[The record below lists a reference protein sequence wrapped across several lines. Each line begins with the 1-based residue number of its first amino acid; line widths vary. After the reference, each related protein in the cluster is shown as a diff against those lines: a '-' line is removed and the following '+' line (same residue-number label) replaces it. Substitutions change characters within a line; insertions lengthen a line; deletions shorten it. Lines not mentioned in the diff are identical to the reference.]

1 MENAGEIHLP
11 VCTKTPRCRQPF
23 PVGTTT
29 CPYCGQATE
38 ERPLSALKHM
48 IPAEYY
54 HIMESLVQRSSPT
67 VSETSSPISAL

>member
-1 MENAGEIHLP
+1 MENAGEIYLP
-11 VCTKTPRCRQPF
+11 VCTKSPSCRRPF

-29 CPYCGQATE
+29 CPDCGQETE

-54 HIMESLVQRSSPT
+54 HIMESLVQRSSAT
-67 VSETSSPISAL
+67 VLETPAPISAL